1 MFGDFSAPHR
11 DNMASTIWVLAADGA
26 KEKFSPL
33 ALIRVSVDPITTL
46 EKFKRAAALAIKAQ
60 FADRSPTLYR
70 VQSAFNF
77 DPGLQL
83 PTTRRPNLKWVN
95 EEHAIDDTKLIEEA
109 VMLIDDD
116 EIRVQDPSTLEYVVI
131 FETASDRVREPSDV
145 IAHAAK
151 KVGAPSDAAK
161 NSNLIEAQGDDATRI
176 YNGRPMD
183 AAAPPAAVYH
193 AAFGDFLIRQE
204 APPDEATYTAGDLQ
218 LATHIVQVLNGL
230 YINEKARQ
238 DDLRASLEYFLGLG
252 AATIKDLG
260 SCKPDGSIFADLGID
275 NLGIDNLR
283 ALLTLLLFEL
293 KNSQGE
299 GGCDAS
305 RQGEICYRLL
315 AVAEDI
321 KSYRRATC
329 LPAVILA
336 IHPPTISVSAAYMT
350 SDFVAT
356 SPLTEL
362 NVQPRHPTRIRP
374 GFSYD
379 EPVLAVCKVLK
390 NIKLLVDDLR
400 LFFASIDNV
409 IMTPPSGAADGTPAL
424 LAPSDRPWL
433 VSVDIKGSAATLV
446 YHHRLPPGPGRR
458 AVYVATMTHE
468 GTQTEVAVKFAE
480 RYEKEAHEMMTA
492 RNAAPKL
499 FYCEYE
505 PRAQMVV
512 VITSFVEQRETQ
524 LTLNGAQKVASALRD
539 FHRAGWVHG
548 DIRDPNIL
556 VDRNGNPFLIDFDW
570 CGKKG
575 SAKYPCFLNASH
587 TWPPG
592 VLTRGGFLRRREI
605 LQDDDCWMFN
615 KYLEDKGFTMNDDT
629 YHVEAASR

>member
-1 MFGDFSAPHR
+1 
-11 DNMASTIWVLAADGA
+11 I
-26 KEKFSPL
+26 
-33 ALIRVSVDPITTL
+33 AL
-46 EKFKRAAALAIKAQ
+46 
-60 FADRSPTLYR
+60 
-70 VQSAFNF
+70 
-77 DPGLQL
+77 
-83 PTTRRPNLKWVN
+83 
-95 EEHAIDDTKLIEEA
+95 
-109 VMLIDDD
+109 
-116 EIRVQDPSTLEYVVI
+116 
-131 FETASDRVREPSDV
+131 
-145 IAHAAK
+145 AAK
-151 KVGAPSDAAK
+151 KAGAPSDAAK
-161 NSNLIEAQGDDATRI
+161 NSNLIGAQGDDATRI
-176 YNGRPMD
+176 YNGHPMD

-193 AAFGDFLIRQE
+193 PAFGDFLMRQE
-204 APPDEATYTAGDLQ
+204 APPDEAAYTPLDLQ
-218 LATHIVQVLNGL
+218 FATLIVHILNGL

-238 DDLRASLEYFLGLG
+238 DDLRDGLEHFLGKG

-260 SCKPDGSIFADLGID
+260 NCKPDGSVFADLGIKH
-275 NLGIDNLR
+275 LG
-283 ALLTLLLFEL
+283 ALLALLLFEL

-315 AVAEDI
+315 AVAERI

-336 IHPPTISVSAAYMT
+336 IHPPIISVSAAYMT

-374 GFSYD
+374 GLSYD

-390 NIKLLVDDLR
+390 NIRHLIDDLGR
-400 LFFASIDNV
+400 FFASIDV
-409 IMTPPSGAADGTPAL
+409 TKAAPSGAAEGTPAL

-433 VSVDIKGSAATLV
+433 ASVVINGSPASLL

-458 AVYVATMTHE
+458 AVYAATMTHE

-480 RYEKEAHEMMTA
+480 CYGKEAHEMMA
-492 RNAAPKL
+492 ASNAAPKL
-499 FYCEYE
+499 LYCEYE
-505 PRAQMVV
+505 PRAQMFV

-524 LTLNGAQKVASALRD
+524 LTLSGAQKVASALRD

-548 DIRDPNIL
+548 DLRDPNIL
-556 VDRNGNPFLIDFDW
+556 VDQNGDPFLIDFDW

-587 TWPPG
+587 IWPPG
-592 VLTRGGFLRRREI
+592 VFTRTADAALLQRREI
-605 LQDDDCWMFN
+605 LKDDDCWMFS
-615 KYLEDKGFTMNDDT
+615 KYLEDKAFTMNADT
-629 YHVEAASR
+629 YLVEAAL